1 MLNPSTKPLPV
12 RWSKEKGFYA
22 ENLFVVECEDA
33 GDLEGVLD
41 EGNHCSIYIVSVCI
55 YVSICM
61 YDFTFLG
68 YVIGITP

>member
-1 MLNPSTKPLPV
+1 MQVLDLLNPSTKPLPV

-41 EGNHCSIYIVSVCI
+41 EGNRHLCN
-55 YVSICM
+55 
-61 YDFTFLG
+61 FFW
-68 YVIGITP
+68 

>member
-41 EGNHCSIYIVSVCI
+41 EGNHH
-55 YVSICM
+55 
-61 YDFTFLG
+61 FFNFFL
-68 YVIGITP
+68 VNVPAVLQKVRMI

>member
-1 MLNPSTKPLPV
+1 MPV

-41 EGNHCSIYIVSVCI
+41 EGKHYLFIFHGDRQNCSPISLYTAINSVQ
-55 YVSICM
+55 SK
-61 YDFTFLG
+61 DF
-68 YVIGITP
+68 YNS